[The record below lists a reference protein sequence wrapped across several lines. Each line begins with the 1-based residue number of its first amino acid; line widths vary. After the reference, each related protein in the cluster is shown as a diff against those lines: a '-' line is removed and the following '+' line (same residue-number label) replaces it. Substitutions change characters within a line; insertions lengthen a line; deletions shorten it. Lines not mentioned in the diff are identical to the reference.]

1 MTVLDRFLGYVSF
14 STASDEKSVSQPSTP
29 GQLDLAAR
37 LAEELKSIGIA
48 DVFTDGK
55 GYTYAAIPATEGM
68 ENEPAVGLIAHIDT
82 SPAISGENIRPR
94 IIRGY
99 DGGDITLCEGTVMSP
114 ESYPSLREYAGH
126 DLIVTDG
133 TTLLGAD
140 DKAGVAEIV
149 TACEKII
156 SENIPHGRICVA
168 FTPDEEIGRGTDG
181 FDLGRFGADYAY
193 TVDGGALG
201 ELEYECFNACAAVVR
216 MKGFSIHPG
225 EAKNK
230 MINAARIACEF
241 SSLMPEAQTPEH
253 TEGYEGF
260 FHLCSVSGTEENAV
274 LEYIIRDFDAGRM
287 EERRKFI
294 LGTADFLNRK
304 YGEGTVSV
312 TLSESYRNMKEMIE
326 PNMHVVDRAKAAFEK
341 NGVDVRIQPIR
352 GGTDGAMLSFR
363 GLPCP
368 NISAGGLNFHGKFEY
383 IPVSSMEKMTQVIC
397 SLVCKEY

>member
-156 SENIPHGRICVA
+156 KENIPHGRICVA

-201 ELEYECFNACAAVVR
+201 ELEYECFNACAAAVKI
-216 MKGFSIHPG
+216 KGFSIHPG

-294 LGTADFLNRK
+294 LGTAEFLNRK